1 LKKRRFLQPRAFGGL
16 VDSEISKKR
25 CFFGMGFASI
35 VPVDLATIMLA
46 SLGADSYTL
55 LLIDEFYRMNNL
67 CEDEIRAG
75 LGKTREA
82 IAALSDV
89 FGFSPEIMLC
99 SEFMH
104 TVEYKAIFEETAAAV
119 MENHLGQELLGTV
132 PLRYRA
138 VSGISYPLNELACT
152 AFMAKNGIQIKI
164 GPTKEKIYDSVM
176 KKIGIGID
184 FSYLIDAFA
193 VGTKIPEKVIHYV
206 SENRGSGQR
215 LYLDDTVHMA
225 SMKILMGPDKA
236 SSYFIRLA
244 SAAAAVL
251 GNDIEDASMLYGKR
265 LRKAARQMMME
276 NLIRPFKEVAGY
288 G

>member
-1 LKKRRFLQPRAFGGL
+1 
-16 VDSEISKKR
+16 
-25 CFFGMGFASI
+25 MGFASI